1 MIKNPGVGTAIPA
14 SAIRGTTTNDNAPAG
29 FIGEL
34 IVQTIPIG
42 SSVALTNGAASTIAT
57 ISLTAGDWDVYG
69 VVDITT
75 GATTNW
81 TSYIIEISPT
91 NNSIAIGQPGGSGF
105 GPEPY
110 TQIVSPT
117 TAGTVTGA
125 LSFNTPTP
133 IVRVSIAAT
142 TSAFLVIQ
150 ASFTVSTMTAFGTI
164 RARRVR

>member
-1 MIKNPGVGTAIPA
+1 MTIRAITAA
-14 SAIRGTTTNDNAPAG
+14 LSSLIRGTTTNDNAPAG
-29 FIGEL
+29 SIGEL

-42 SSVALTNGAASTIAT
+42 SSVSLANGVAATIAT
-57 ISLTAGDWDVYG
+57 VSLTAGDWDVYG

-81 TSYIIEISPT
+81 TNYIIEISPT
-91 NNSIAIGQPGGSGF
+91 TNSIAIGQPGGSGF

-125 LSFNTPTP
+125 LSFNTATP
-133 IVRVSIAAT
+133 IVRVSVAVT

-150 ASFTVSTMTAFGTI
+150 PAFTVSTMTAFGTL